1 MSQQS
6 YLTCHLQNSQYAI
19 STDHVLEIFPLPELQ
34 MVPETPADLLGVL
47 NLRGKMLPVM
57 HLRRRIS
64 KAPLVCTA
72 ADTVVVLDCGGLQ
85 IGAIVDRVSEVCVL
99 DDAVIDRN
107 LAYGRQG
114 HTNTAFL
121 SGVTQY
127 NDENLLILNPDAL
140 VSLPD
145 QVADWVWQAD
155 ETGGVG
161 GLGTDESRE
170 QLGSFYDLYFPKA
183 TLWEIQLL
191 AQRAADLRPAIE
203 TSDTSQAVPLA
214 VFGLGGEYFGIS
226 LGLVREFINTQN
238 IRPIP
243 CAPSQIIGNM
253 NLRGEIMTLVDMRH
267 ALNLSTTTAPNSQ
280 AVVTQIGDVVA
291 GLSIDE
297 LHDILYLAP
306 EALAPVPVAN
316 QQSRTG
322 LVESTTPYR
331 DTMLSILNL
340 PQLLNIA

>member
-6 YLTCHLQNSQYAI
+6 YLTCHLQDSHYAI
-19 STDHVLEIFPLPELQ
+19 STDNVREIFPLPELQ
-34 MVPETPADLLGVL
+34 IVPETPADLLGMI

-64 KAPLVCTA
+64 RAPLVCTT
-72 ADTVVVLDCGGLQ
+72 ADTVVVLDCSGFQ
-85 IGAIVDRVSEVCVL
+85 IGAIVDQVSEVCVL
-99 DDAVIDRN
+99 DDVAIDHD

-121 SGVTQY
+121 SGVAQY
-127 NDENLLILNPDAL
+127 GDENLLILNPDAL

-145 QVADWVWQAD
+145 EVANWVWQAD
-155 ETGGVG
+155 ETGG
-161 GLGTDESRE
+161 LLTDVPIEKI
-170 QLGSFYDLYFPKA
+170 GSFYDLYFPTA
-183 TLWEIQLL
+183 TVADRQLMS
-191 AQRAADLRPAIE
+191 QRAASLRPSVE
-203 TSDTSQAVPLA
+203 TIDNSQAVPLA

-226 LGLVREFINTQN
+226 LSSVREFINTQS

-243 CAPSQIIGNM
+243 CAPRQIIGNM
-253 NLRGEIMTLVDMRH
+253 NLRGEIMTLVDMRP
-267 ALNLSTTTAPNSQ
+267 ALNLSIATAPSSQ
-280 AVVTQIGDVVA
+280 AVVTQIGDVIA

-297 LHDILYLAP
+297 LHDILYIDRSAF
-306 EALAPVPVAN
+306 APVPVAN
-316 QQSRTG
+316 HLSRTG

-331 DTMLSILNL
+331 DTMLSVLNL

>member
-34 MVPETPADLLGVL
+34 LLPETPGDVLGLL

-64 KAPLVCTA
+64 KAPLLCSA

-99 DDAVIDRN
+99 EEVAIDRD

-121 SGVTQY
+121 SGVAQF
-127 NDENLLILNPDAL
+127 NEENLLILNPDAL

-145 QVADWVWQAD
+145 EVADWVWKAD
-155 ETGGVG
+155 ETGGLG
-161 GLGTDESRE
+161 GLVTDDPSE

-183 TLWEIQLL
+183 TAKERQLM
-191 AQRAADLRPAIE
+191 AQRAADLRPSIE
-203 TSDTSQAVPLA
+203 SNDTSKAIPLA

-226 LGLVREFINTQN
+226 LGAVREFINTQN

-253 NLRGEIMTLVDMRH
+253 NLRGEIMTLVDVRH
-267 ALNLSTTTAPNSQ
+267 ALNLSTVTAPNNQ
-280 AVVTQIGDVVA
+280 AVVTQVGDVVA

-297 LHDILYLAP
+297 LHDILYLDPDAF
-306 EALAPVPVAN
+306 APVPVAN

-331 DTMLSILNL
+331 DTMLSVLNL

>member
-6 YLTCHLQNSQYAI
+6 YLTCHLQNSHYAI

-34 MVPETPADLLGVL
+34 IVPETPADLLGML

-57 HLRRRIS
+57 HLQRRIS
-64 KAPLVCTA
+64 RSPLVCTT
-72 ADTVVVLDCGGLQ
+72 ADTVIILDCSGFQ
-85 IGAIVDRVSEVCVL
+85 IGIIVDRVNEVCVL
-99 DDAVIDRN
+99 DDAAIDRD

-127 NDENLLILNPDAL
+127 GDDNLLILNPDAL

-145 QVADWVWQAD
+145 EVADWVWQAD
-155 ETGGVG
+155 ETGG
-161 GLGTDESRE
+161 LSTDAPLE
-170 QLGSFYDLYFPKA
+170 QIGSFYDLYFPTA
-183 TLWEIQLL
+183 TVAERQLL
-191 AQRAADLRPAIE
+191 GQRAADLRPAIE
-203 TSDTSQAVPLA
+203 TSDNSQAVPLA

-226 LGLVREFINTQN
+226 LSSVREFINTQN

-253 NLRGEIMTLVDMRH
+253 NLRGEIMTLVDMRP
-267 ALNLSTTTAPNSQ
+267 ALNLSIATAPSSQ
-280 AVVTQIGDVVA
+280 AVVTKIGDVIA

-297 LHDILYLAP
+297 LHDILYIDRSAF
-306 EALAPVPVAN
+306 AAVPVAN

-322 LVESTTPYR
+322 LIESTTPYR
-331 DTMLSILNL
+331 DTMLSVLNL

>member
-6 YLTCHLQNSQYAI
+6 YLTCHLQNSHYAI
-19 STDHVLEIFPLPELQ
+19 STDNVLEIFPLPELQ
-34 MVPETPADLLGVL
+34 IVPETPTDLLGMI
-47 NLRGKMLPVM
+47 NLRGKMLPIM
-57 HLRRRIS
+57 HLQRRIS
-64 KAPLVCTA
+64 KAPLICTSN
-72 ADTVVVLDCGGLQ
+72 DTVVVLDCGSSL
-85 IGAIVDRVSEVCVL
+85 IGVIVDRVSEVCVL
-99 DDAVIDRN
+99 DDAAIDRD

-127 NDENLLILNPDAL
+127 GDDNLLILNPDAL

-145 QVADWVWQAD
+145 EVADWVWQAD
-155 ETGGVG
+155 ETGG
-161 GLGTDESRE
+161 LSTDASPEKT
-170 QLGSFYDLYFPKA
+170 GSFYDLYFPTA
-183 TLWEIQLL
+183 TLAERQLME
-191 AQRAADLRPAIE
+191 QRAAGLRPAIE
-203 TSDTSQAVPLA
+203 TNDQSQAVPLA

-226 LGLVREFINTQN
+226 LSSVREFINTQN

-253 NLRGEIMTLVDMRH
+253 NLRGEIMTLIDMRP
-267 ALNLSTTTAPNSQ
+267 ALNLSISTAPNSQ

-297 LHDILYLAP
+297 LHDILYIDRS
-306 EALAPVPVAN
+306 ALAPVPVAN

-322 LVESTTPYR
+322 LIESTTPYR
-331 DTMLSILNL
+331 DTMLSVLNL

>member
-6 YLTCHLQNSQYAI
+6 YLTCHLQNSHYAI
-19 STDHVLEIFPLPELQ
+19 STDNVLEIFPLPELQ
-34 MVPETPADLLGVL
+34 IVPETPADLLGML

-57 HLRRRIS
+57 HLQRRIS
-64 KAPLVCTA
+64 RLPLVCATT
-72 ADTVVVLDCGGLQ
+72 DTVVVLDCSGFQ
-85 IGAIVDRVSEVCVL
+85 IGVIVDRVSEVCVV
-99 DDAVIDRN
+99 DDIAINRD

-127 NDENLLILNPDAL
+127 GDDSLLMLNPDAL

-145 QVADWVWQAD
+145 EVADWVWQAD
-155 ETGGVG
+155 ETGGM
-161 GLGTDESRE
+161 LTDAPLEKV
-170 QLGSFYDLYFPKA
+170 GSFYDLYFSTA
-183 TLWEIQLL
+183 TLAERQLL
-191 AQRAADLRPAIE
+191 SQRAASLRPAIE
-203 TSDTSQAVPLA
+203 SKDNSQAIPLA

-226 LGLVREFINTQN
+226 LSAVREFINTQN
-238 IRPIP
+238 VRPIP
-243 CAPSQIIGNM
+243 CSPSQIIGNM
-253 NLRGEIMTLVDMRH
+253 NLRGEIMTLVDVRP
-267 ALNLSTTTAPNSQ
+267 ALNLSIATAPNSQ
-280 AVVTQIGDVVA
+280 AVVTQIGDVIA

-297 LHDILYLAP
+297 LHDILYIDRSAF
-306 EALAPVPVAN
+306 APVPVAN

-331 DTMLSILNL
+331 DTMLSVLNL

>member
-6 YLTCHLQNSQYAI
+6 YLTCHLQDSHYAI

-34 MVPETPADLLGVL
+34 IVPETPADLLGMI

-64 KAPLVCTA
+64 RAPLVCTA
-72 ADTVVVLDCGGLQ
+72 TDTIIVLDCSGFQ

-99 DDAVIDRN
+99 DEATIDQD

-121 SGVTQY
+121 SGVAQY
-127 NDENLLILNPDAL
+127 GDDNLLILNPDAL

-145 QVADWVWQAD
+145 EVADWVWQAD
-155 ETGGVG
+155 ETGG
-161 GLGTDESRE
+161 LLTDVPIEKI
-170 QLGSFYDLYFPKA
+170 GSFYDLYFPTA
-183 TLWEIQLL
+183 TVAVRQLMS
-191 AQRAADLRPAIE
+191 QRAADLRPAIE
-203 TSDTSQAVPLA
+203 TSDNSQAVPLA

-226 LGLVREFINTQN
+226 LSSVREFINTQN

-253 NLRGEIMTLVDMRH
+253 NLRGEIMTLVDMRP
-267 ALNLSTTTAPNSQ
+267 ALNLSIATAPSSQ
-280 AVVTQIGDVVA
+280 AVVTQIGDVIA

-297 LHDILYLAP
+297 LHDILYIDRSAF
-306 EALAPVPVAN
+306 AAVPVAN

-322 LVESTTPYR
+322 LIESTTPYR
-331 DTMLSILNL
+331 NTMLSVLNL

>member
-34 MVPETPADLLGVL
+34 LVPETPADLLGLL

-64 KAPLVCTA
+64 RAPLVCTA

-99 DDAVIDRN
+99 DDAMIDRD

-127 NDENLLILNPDAL
+127 ADDNLLILNPDAL

-145 QVADWVWQAD
+145 EVADWVWQAD
-155 ETGGVG
+155 ETGGIDIAAPIEK
-161 GLGTDESRE
+161 LGN
-170 QLGSFYDLYFPKA
+170 FYDLYFPQA
-183 TLWEIQLL
+183 TTAERQLL
-191 AQRAADLRPAIE
+191 AKRAADLRPVFE
-203 TSDTSQAVPLA
+203 TTDNSQAVPLA

-226 LGLVREFINTQN
+226 LALVREFINTQN

-267 ALNLSTTTAPNSQ
+267 ALNLSIATAPSSQ

-297 LHDILYLAP
+297 LHDILYIDPLAF
-306 EALAPVPVAN
+306 APVPVAN

-331 DTMLSILNL
+331 DTMLSVLNL

>member
-6 YLTCHLQNSQYAI
+6 YLTCYLQNSHYAI

-34 MVPETPADLLGVL
+34 IVPETPADLLGML
-47 NLRGKMLPVM
+47 NLRGKMLPMM
-57 HLRRRIS
+57 HLQRRIS
-64 KAPLVCTA
+64 RSPLICTN
-72 ADTVVVLDCGGLQ
+72 ADTVVVLDCSGFQ
-85 IGAIVDRVSEVCVL
+85 IGVIVDRVSEVCVL
-99 DDAVIDRN
+99 EEVAIDRD

-127 NDENLLILNPDAL
+127 GDDNLLILNPDAL
-140 VSLPD
+140 ISLPD
-145 QVADWVWQAD
+145 EVAEWVWQAD
-155 ETGGVG
+155 ETGG
-161 GLGTDESRE
+161 LSIDAPLE
-170 QLGSFYDLYFPKA
+170 QIGSFYDLYFPTA
-183 TLWEIQLL
+183 TVAERQLL
-191 AQRAADLRPAIE
+191 KQRAAGLRPAIE
-203 TSDTSQAVPLA
+203 INDNSQAIPLA

-226 LGLVREFINTQN
+226 LSSVREFINTQN

-253 NLRGEIMTLVDMRH
+253 NLRGEIMTLVDIRP
-267 ALNLSTTTAPNSQ
+267 ALNLSIVAAPSSQ
-280 AVVTQIGDVVA
+280 AVVTKIGDVIA

-297 LHDILYLAP
+297 LHDILYIDRSAF
-306 EALAPVPVAN
+306 AAVPVAN

-322 LVESTTPYR
+322 LIESTTPYR
-331 DTMLSILNL
+331 DTMLSVLNL

>member
-6 YLTCHLQNSQYAI
+6 YLTCHLQDSHYAI
-19 STDHVLEIFPLPELQ
+19 STDNVREIFPLPELQ
-34 MVPETPADLLGVL
+34 IVPETPADLLGMI

-64 KAPLVCTA
+64 RAPLVCTT
-72 ADTVVVLDCGGLQ
+72 ADTVVVLDCSGFQ
-85 IGAIVDRVSEVCVL
+85 IGAIVDQVSEVCVL
-99 DDAVIDRN
+99 DDVAIDHD

-121 SGVTQY
+121 SGVAQY
-127 NDENLLILNPDAL
+127 GDENLLILNPDAL

-145 QVADWVWQAD
+145 EVANWVWQAD
-155 ETGGVG
+155 ETGG
-161 GLGTDESRE
+161 LLTDVPIEKI
-170 QLGSFYDLYFPKA
+170 GSFYDLYFPTA
-183 TLWEIQLL
+183 TVADRQLMS
-191 AQRAADLRPAIE
+191 QRAASLRPSVE
-203 TSDTSQAVPLA
+203 TIDNSQAVPLA

-226 LGLVREFINTQN
+226 LSSVWEFINTQS

-253 NLRGEIMTLVDMRH
+253 NLRGEIMTLVDMRP
-267 ALNLSTTTAPNSQ
+267 ALNLSIATAPSSQ
-280 AVVTQIGDVVA
+280 AVVTQIGDVIA

-297 LHDILYLAP
+297 LHDILYIDRSAF
-306 EALAPVPVAN
+306 APVPVAN
-316 QQSRTG
+316 HLSRTG

-331 DTMLSILNL
+331 DTMLSVLNL